1 MKLLD
6 IAFKDLL
13 HFFHSA
19 FALAMMFIAP
29 LIIPT
34 LIYLAFGNM
43 NNGGGTGGGFDLPQ
57 VRVIVANLDQPD
69 SQSNWSASQLLV
81 EYLQSQEAAGL
92 VAVTT
97 AANEIEAR
105 NAVHQ
110 RNADVAA
117 IIPAGFTSAA
127 LNPGKIAEIQLVNE
141 PTLKIGPEVVK
152 TLISGFIE
160 GLSGAKIAVGVSQQ
174 QLNERGVEMSEEAG
188 LAIAE
193 KYIEWV
199 QATSHSD
206 SRSPV
211 APLIQLESPSGSLTE
226 AMSSSG
232 MIGPI
237 VTAMIIFFLF
247 FTGANGASMLI
258 QEEEDGTLAR
268 LFTTPTPLVTI
279 LGGKFLS
286 VLVTLALQ
294 SLVLLAV
301 ARWLFNIQ
309 WGAPLTLGLAMLALI
324 IAASGFGLFLMSFI
338 HTTRQ
343 AGAVLGGVLTIMGML
358 GGLFTAFIA
367 DMPAAFNTISLITP
381 QGWALRS
388 LKLALAGA
396 TFKEA
401 LLPIATLL
409 GMGLVFY
416 LASVFIFRKRFA

>member
-6 IAFKDLL
+6 IAFKDLS

-19 FALAMMFIAP
+19 FALVMMFVAP

-43 NNGGGTGGGFDLPQ
+43 NNGSGSSGGFDVPT

-69 SQSNWSASQLLV
+69 AQSDFSASQLLV
-81 EYLQSQEAAGL
+81 EYLHSQGVADLMSVAMAEDEA
-92 VAVTT
+92 
-97 AANEIEAR
+97 EAR
-105 NAVHQ
+105 RAVQQ
-110 RNADVAA
+110 RTADVAA
-117 IIPAGFTSAA
+117 IIQTGFTTAA
-127 LNPGKIAEIQLVNE
+127 LNPARSAVIQLVNE
-141 PTLKIGPEVVK
+141 PTLKIGPQIVK
-152 TLISGFIE
+152 TIINGFIE
-160 GLSGAKIAVGVSQQ
+160 GLSGAKIAVQVTRQQ
-174 QLNERGVEMSEEAG
+174 MDERGVEMSEEAG
-188 LAIAE
+188 LAVAE
-193 KYIEWV
+193 RYIEWV
-199 QATSHSD
+199 QAISHSH
-206 SRSPV
+206 SG
-211 APLIQLESPSGSLTE
+211 APLAQLTRLESPSGRPT
-226 AMSSSG
+226 ATMSPSG

-237 VTAMIIFFLF
+237 MAAMLIFFIF

-258 QEEEDGTLAR
+258 QEDEDGTLAR
-268 LFTTPTPLVTI
+268 LFTTPTPLATI

-294 SLVLLAV
+294 SLVLLVA

-309 WGAPLTLGLAMLALI
+309 WGAPLTVGLAVLALI
-324 IAASGFGLFLMSFI
+324 FAASGFGVFLMSFI
-338 HTTRQ
+338 RTARQ
-343 AGAVLGGVLTIMGML
+343 AGAIQGGVLTIMAML

-367 DMPAAFNTISLITP
+367 DMPAAFTTISLITP

-396 TFKEA
+396 SPKEA
-401 LLPIATLL
+401 LLPIVTLL